1 MRWTPVRIRDVPRRG
16 TANPAIAVLPHGHQL
31 QSSALVGRV
40 AECGSLGGSYDFV
53 EATPTPTPPGREGQ
67 NKRGPLT
74 QGVGSK
80 TRLCPGLISHRPYR
94 TSVWLASLANAETL
108 WLMAHT
114 ASFT

>member
-1 MRWTPVRIRDVPRRG
+1 MELFIDTPNHALTPVRIRDVPLPRHCEPGHRG
-16 TANPAIAVLPHGHQL
+16 ASARAPVQSWCPA
-31 QSSALVGRV
+31 GRV

-94 TSVWLASLANAETL
+94 TSVCAGARIYDA
-108 WLMAHT
+108 
-114 ASFT
+114 